1 MAYQETTTTGY
12 GTRLGNSFKGILT
25 GLIMIV
31 LGTCLLWWN
40 EGRAVKQRDANEGAL
55 EQTIE
60 VADIS
65 TVNAEYNGKMIHA
78 SGEARTEEI
87 LSDGLFGINEN
98 AFKIS
103 RDVEY
108 YQWIEKTE
116 KKTEEHLGGS
126 ETTTTTYYYE
136 KGWTDSPVQSD
147 KFKEAGHNNFVLARI
162 ESKDLIAQNASF
174 GAYQLPQ
181 NFIAQI
187 GGSEAYNVNLS
198 EDKMDEFE
206 KSVEKCLKQQGIQEE
221 GKEVTENTTIN
232 DTTDNSIADS
242 SIADSSNISVSE
254 VDRPTIKKEETEYKY
269 VTVDGNVVYLGQD
282 PNNPRV
288 GDVKITFRISRQPQM
303 VTVWADVKGNTF
315 CIHTEK
321 NGYTVGG
328 LTTGTST
335 LQESFQQEESA
346 NTAMAWI
353 FRVIGVILVFFG
365 FKGLFGILV
374 TLLKVVPFLANIA
387 NVGVNIVCGL
397 LAGIWSLIII
407 ALAWIF
413 YRPVL
418 AIILLLCGIALTFF
432 LIKRSKEKK
441 SIANENFSNNK

>member
-25 GLIMIV
+25 GLVMIV

-65 TVNAEYNGKMIHA
+65 TVNPEYNGKMIHA
-78 SGEARTEEI
+78 SGEAKTDEM

-98 AFKIS
+98 AFRIS

-126 ETTTTTYYYE
+126 ETTTTTYHYE
-136 KGWTDSPVQSD
+136 KGWTDTPVQSD
-147 KFKEAGHNNFVLARI
+147 KFKEAGHNNFVLAKI
-162 ESKDLIAQNASF
+162 ESKDLVAQNASF

-187 GGSEAYNVNLS
+187 GGSEAYNVTLS
-198 EDKMDEFE
+198 KDKMDEFE
-206 KSVEKCLKQQGIQEE
+206 KAVEKCLRQQGIQVDE
-221 GKEVTENTTIN
+221 KEVNENTITN
-232 DTTDNSIADS
+232 DTTANSAADS
-242 SIADSSNISVSE
+242 TDTMVAEINKPSI
-254 VDRPTIKKEETEYKY
+254 TEENAEYKY
-269 VTVDGNVVYLGQD
+269 VAVNGNTVYLGQD
-282 PNNPRV
+282 PNNPKV
-288 GDVKITFRISRQPQM
+288 GDVKITFRISRQPQV

-315 CIHTEK
+315 GIHTEK

-328 LTTGTST
+328 LTTGVST
-335 LQESFQQEESA
+335 LQESFQQEEST

-365 FKGLFGILV
+365 FKGLFGILA

-441 SIANENFSNNK
+441 NAVNEKF

>member
-25 GLIMIV
+25 GLVMIV

-65 TVNAEYNGKMIHA
+65 TVNPEYNGKMIHA
-78 SGEARTEEI
+78 SGEAKTDEM

-98 AFKIS
+98 AFRIS

-136 KGWTDSPVQSD
+136 KGWTDTPVQSD
-147 KFKEAGHNNFVLARI
+147 KFKEAGHNNFVLTKI

-198 EDKMDEFE
+198 KDKMDEFE
-206 KSVEKCLKQQGIQEE
+206 KAVEKCLRQQGIQGERE
-221 GKEVTENTTIN
+221 EVTENTIAKDTTIN
-232 DTTDNSIADS
+232 SAADS
-242 SIADSSNISVSE
+242 TGTMVAESNK
-254 VDRPTIKKEETEYKY
+254 PTIIEENEDYKY
-269 VTVDGNVVYLGQD
+269 VAVNGNIVYLGQD
-282 PNNPRV
+282 SNNPKV
-288 GDVKITFRISRQPQM
+288 GDVRITFRISRQPQV

-315 CIHTEK
+315 GIHAEK

-328 LTTGTST
+328 LTTGVST
-335 LQESFQQEESA
+335 LQESFQQEEST

-441 SIANENFSNNK
+441 NAVNEKF